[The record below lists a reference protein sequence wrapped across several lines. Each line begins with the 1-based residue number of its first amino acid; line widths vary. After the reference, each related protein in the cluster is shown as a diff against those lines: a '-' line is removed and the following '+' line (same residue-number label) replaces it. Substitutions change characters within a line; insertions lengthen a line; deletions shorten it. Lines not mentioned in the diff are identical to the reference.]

1 MGIDEPFDL
10 AFFDLVFELVVLLV
24 ILEYLEE
31 EEVVLGQELID
42 SFCDEI
48 RSHIVL
54 LRFDFFVQSN
64 FSLDYLKIFQQGPL
78 MI

>member
-42 SFCDEI
+42 SFFYEI
-48 RSHIVL
+48 RPHVVL
-54 LRFDFFVQSN
+54 LRFDFFVKSN
-64 FSLDYLKIFQQGPL
+64 VCLDYLEVFK
-78 MI
+78 

>member
-42 SFCDEI
+42 SFCDEF
-48 RSHIVL
+48 RSHKVL
-54 LRFDFFVQSN
+54 LRFDFFVESN
-64 FSLDYLKIFQQGPL
+64 VCLDYLEVFK
-78 MI
+78 